1 MLNTREP
8 PLSVVRHVDT
18 VQPTQEGEVQ
28 RGNGQESVLSAVTS
42 HQFPTSAEELVKL
55 SEMDWDIFLA
65 ELKAGQ
71 IDELA
76 VPTAFTRVEACHSS
90 STMDMTVLETDKK
103 KRFAAQG
110 WDALRDSPY
119 FDVLWKH
126 RRVSPDD
133 MPCALP
139 VDRGIRHEVDLEPGT
154 KYCVT
159 RQWPLP
165 REQVEYI
172 YYFFANSAKAVQVR
186 YIKSPHCIP
195 TFCVNKSS

>member
-1 MLNTREP
+1 MLFRSFGDVSAQTLHTRKP
-8 PLSVVRHVDT
+8 PRRPQEV

-28 RGNGQESVLSAVTS
+28 QGNGQESVLSAVTS
-42 HQFPTSAEELVKL
+42 HQFPTSAEELVNL

-71 IDELA
+71 IDELV
-76 VPTAFTRVEACHSS
+76 VPTAFTRVEDCHSS
-90 STMDMTVLETDKK
+90 STMDTTVLETDKK
-103 KRFAAQG
+103 KRFATQG
-110 WDALRDSPY
+110 WEALRGSPF

-126 RRVSPDD
+126 KRVFPDEV
-133 MPCALP
+133 PCALP
-139 VDRGIRHEVDLEPGT
+139 ADRGIRHDIDLEPGT

-172 YYFFANSAKAVQVR
+172 DEFFA
-186 YIKSPHCIP
+186 
-195 TFCVNKSS
+195 